1 MEVRTVAQRIPQEVI
16 EEVRQR
22 TNIVDVVGQYVQL
35 KKSGKNYMGLCP
47 FHEERSPSF
56 SVAEDKQIF
65 HCFGCG
71 KGGTV
76 FNFLQEIEGINFPE
90 SVRRVAELEQI
101 PVNIDWTNTMDSNPT
116 ENVQNRKLIELH
128 KKAADLY
135 HHVLMNTQIGEPALN
150 YLLERGLTKELIETF
165 KIGFAPQKRDF
176 LSQVFQNEE
185 VAEDLSKES
194 GLFIQRDNGEFLDR
208 FYQRVMFPI
217 SDDRGNVIAFSGRLL
232 KTEDFPGDDMPKYLN
247 SPETILFNKR
257 ETLFNFDKARKEIRK
272 ENTVFLFE
280 GFMDV
285 IAAWQAG
292 ITSGVAS
299 MGTSLTNEQIRK
311 LERVAKELVVC
322 YDGDTAGVEATNR
335 AISLLSEHSRFQLSI
350 VSIPEKLDPDDY
362 LRKYGNDSFRELALH
377 GRETVF
383 SFKMQYH
390 RLTRNMNNEKEQLD
404 YVNELLQELLLVQSP
419 LERDRYL
426 NQLAQ
431 EFQLSFHSLEEQLKQ
446 LETQQRSTKRRER
459 QQQVAPPPQAFDEMT
474 GLMEPPEMFEE
485 VVVPS
490 TQNKLPLTQVE
501 KAERTLLYRLMN
513 EQSVRNQ
520 LIQLPEFN
528 FAHDQYQELYLLL
541 DSYMSVHSDFLL
553 ADFIDYLKEET
564 IKKLAID
571 ISLQTISE
579 ESSEREIADVIRV
592 IANSSLDDLI
602 QQKQLQKKEAERL
615 GNKQL
620 VDELAIEVINLVR
633 QLQKSRTLS

>member
-1 MEVRTVAQRIPQEVI
+1 MAQRIPQEVI

-101 PVNIDWTNTMDSNPT
+101 PVNIDWVNTTESDST
-116 ENVQNRKLIELH
+116 ENLQNRKLIELH

-185 VAEDLSKES
+185 IAEELFKES

-217 SDDRGNVIAFSGRLL
+217 NDDRGNVIAFSGRLL
-232 KTEDFPGDDMPKYLN
+232 KTADFPGDDMPKYLN
-247 SPETILFNKR
+247 SPETVLFNKR
-257 ETLFNFDKARKEIRK
+257 DTLFNFDKARKEIRK

-322 YDGDTAGVEATNR
+322 YDGDNAGVEATNR
-335 AISLLSEHSRFQLSI
+335 AISLLGEHSRFQLSI
-350 VSIPEKLDPDDY
+350 VSIPEKLDPDEY
-362 LRKYGNDSFRELALH
+362 LRKYGNESFRELALH

-404 YVNELLQELLLVQSP
+404 YVNELLQELSLVQSP

-426 NQLAQ
+426 NQLAK
-431 EFQLSFHSLEEQLKQ
+431 EFQLSFQSLEEQLKQ
-446 LETQQRSTKRRER
+446 LETQQRSAKRRER
-459 QQQVAPPPQAFDEMT
+459 QPASPPPQAYEIDHMQ
-474 GLMEPPEMFEE
+474 EPPELQEPPA
-485 VVVPS
+485 VPS
-490 TQNKLPLTQVE
+490 IQNKLPLTQVE

-520 LIQLPEFN
+520 VIQLPEFS

-541 DSYMSVHSDFLL
+541 DSYMSIHSDFLL
-553 ADFIDYLKEET
+553 ADFIDYLKDDV
-564 IKKLAID
+564 IKKLSID

-592 IANSSLDDLI
+592 IQNSSLEDQLKE
-602 QQKQLQKKEAERL
+602 KQLQKKEAERL

-620 VDELAIEVINLVR
+620 VDELAIEVVNLVK
-633 QLQKSRTLS
+633 QLQKSRTAS

>member
-1 MEVRTVAQRIPQEVI
+1 
-16 EEVRQR
+16 
-22 TNIVDVVGQYVQL
+22 
-35 KKSGKNYMGLCP
+35 
-47 FHEERSPSF
+47 
-56 SVAEDKQIF
+56 
-65 HCFGCG
+65 
-71 KGGTV
+71 
-76 FNFLQEIEGINFPE
+76 
-90 SVRRVAELEQI
+90 
-101 PVNIDWTNTMDSNPT
+101 
-116 ENVQNRKLIELH
+116 
-128 KKAADLY
+128 
-135 HHVLMNTQIGEPALN
+135 
-150 YLLERGLTKELIETF
+150 
-165 KIGFAPQKRDF
+165 
-176 LSQVFQNEE
+176 
-185 VAEDLSKES
+185 
-194 GLFIQRDNGEFLDR
+194 
-208 FYQRVMFPI
+208 
-217 SDDRGNVIAFSGRLL
+217 
-232 KTEDFPGDDMPKYLN
+232 
-247 SPETILFNKR
+247 SPETSLFNKR

-272 ENTVFLFE
+272 EDTVFLFE

-322 YDGDTAGVEATNR
+322 YDGDAAGVEATNR

-350 VSIPEKLDPDDY
+350 VSIPEKLDPDEY

-404 YVNELLQELLLVQSP
+404 YVNDLLKELILVQSP

-459 QQQVAPPPQAFDEMT
+459 QQQVAPPPQEFEYEIDE
-474 GLMEPPEMFEE
+474 LQLPPEMFEE
-485 VVVPS
+485 NPAPAV
-490 TQNKLPLTQVE
+490 QNKRPLTQVE

-520 LIQLPEFN
+520 LFQLADFS

-541 DSYMSVHSDFLL
+541 DSYLSVHDDFLL
-553 ADFIDYLKEET
+553 ADFLDYLKEET
-564 IKKLAID
+564 IKKLAIE
-571 ISLQTISE
+571 ISYQTISE
-579 ESSEREIADVIRV
+579 ESSDREMADVLRV
-592 IANSSLDDLI
+592 IQNSSLEEEI
-602 QQKQLQKKEAERL
+602 SEKQVQKKEAERF

-620 VDELAIEVINLVR
+620 VDELSIELISLVK
-633 QLQKSRTLS
+633 QLQKSRTVS

>member
-1 MEVRTVAQRIPQEVI
+1 MAQRIPQEVI

-247 SPETILFNKR
+247 SPETVLFNKR

-474 GLMEPPEMFEE
+474 GLMEPPEIFEE

>member
-1 MEVRTVAQRIPQEVI
+1 MAQRIPQEVI

-101 PVNIDWTNTMDSNPT
+101 PVNIDWTNATDSDSK
-116 ENVQNRKLIELH
+116 ENLQNRKLIELH

-150 YLLERGLTKELIETF
+150 YLLDRGLTKELIETF

-185 VAEDLSKES
+185 VAENLSKES

-217 SDDRGNVIAFSGRLL
+217 NDDRGNVIAFSGRLL
-232 KTEDFPGDDMPKYLN
+232 KTEHFSGDDMPKYLN
-247 SPETILFNKR
+247 SPETVLFNKR
-257 ETLFNFDKARKEIRK
+257 DTLFNFDKARKEIRK

-335 AISLLSEHSRFQLSI
+335 AISLLSEHSRFQLSV
-350 VSIPEKLDPDDY
+350 VSIPEKLDPDEY
-362 LRKYGNDSFRELALH
+362 LRKYGDASFRELALH

-404 YVNELLQELLLVQSP
+404 YVNDLLQELILVQSP

-459 QQQVAPPPQAFDEMT
+459 QQQIAPPPQDFEME
-474 GLMEPPEMFEE
+474 GMLEPPEMFEE
-485 VVVPS
+485 VATPTV
-490 TQNKLPLTQVE
+490 QNKLPLTQVE

-520 LIQLPEFN
+520 MIQLPDFN
-528 FAHDQYQELYLLL
+528 FAHDHYQELYLLL
-541 DSYMSVHSDFLL
+541 DSYMSIHDEFLL
-553 ADFIDYLKEET
+553 ADFLDYLKEEA

-571 ISLQTISE
+571 ISLQTISD
-579 ESSEREIADVIRV
+579 ESSEREIADVLKV
-592 IANSSLDDLI
+592 IANSSLEELI
-602 QQKQLQKKEAERL
+602 TEKQQQKKEAERL

-620 VDELAIEVINLVR
+620 VDELAIEVISLVK
-633 QLQKSRTLS
+633 QLQKSRTAS

>member
-1 MEVRTVAQRIPQEVI
+1 MAQRIPQEVI

-101 PVNIDWTNTMDSNPT
+101 PVNIDWVNTMESEAS

-150 YLLERGLTKELIETF
+150 YLIERGLTKELIETF

-185 VAEDLSKES
+185 VAEQLSKES

-217 SDDRGNVIAFSGRLL
+217 TDDRGNVIAFSGRLL

-247 SPETILFNKR
+247 SPETNLFNKR
-257 ETLFNFDKARKEIRK
+257 DTLFNFDKARKEIRK

-350 VSIPEKLDPDDY
+350 VSIPEKLDPDEY
-362 LRKYGNDSFRELALH
+362 LRKYGSDSFRELALH

-383 SFKMQYH
+383 SFKMHYH
-390 RLTRNMNNEKEQLD
+390 RLNRNMNNEKEQLD
-404 YVNELLQELLLVQSP
+404 YVNDLLQELLLVQSP

-459 QQQVAPPPQAFDEMT
+459 QQQTARPPQIYEIDDM
-474 GLMEPPEMFEE
+474 LEPPEMLEE
-485 VVVPS
+485 STTPPS
-490 TQNKLPLTQVE
+490 VENKLPLTQVE
-501 KAERTLLYRLMN
+501 KAERTLMYRLMN

-520 LIQLPEFN
+520 VVQLPEFN
-528 FAHDQYQELYLLL
+528 FAHDHYQELYLLL
-541 DSYMSVHSDFLL
+541 DSYMSIHSEFLL

-579 ESSEREIADVIRV
+579 ESSDREIADVIRV
-592 IANSSLDDLI
+592 IENSSLEDQI
-602 QQKQLQKKEAERL
+602 KEKQRQKKEAERL
-615 GNKQL
+615 GNKQV
-620 VDELAIEVINLVR
+620 VDELSIEVINLVK
-633 QLQKSRTLS
+633 QLQKSRILS

>member
-1 MEVRTVAQRIPQEVI
+1 MAQRIPQEVI

-76 FNFLQEIEGINFPE
+76 FNFLQEIEGISFPE

-101 PVNIDWTNTMDSNPT
+101 PVNIDWVNTTGSDT
-116 ENVQNRKLIELH
+116 AENVHNRKLIELH

-176 LSQVFQNEE
+176 LSQVFQNEA
-185 VAEDLSKES
+185 VAEQLSKES

-217 SDDRGNVIAFSGRLL
+217 NDDRGNVIAFSGRLL

-247 SPETILFNKR
+247 SPETVLFNKR
-257 ETLFNFDKARKEIRK
+257 DTLFNFDKARKEIRK
-272 ENTVFLFE
+272 EDTVFLFE

-350 VSIPEKLDPDDY
+350 VSIPEKLDPDEY

-383 SFKMQYH
+383 SFKMHYH

-404 YVNELLQELLLVQSP
+404 YVNDLLQELILVQSP

-446 LETQQRSTKRRER
+446 LETKQRSTKRRER
-459 QQQVAPPPQAFDEMT
+459 QSQSVPPPQTYEIDDM
-474 GLMEPPEMFEE
+474 LEPPEMLEE
-485 VVVPS
+485 MSTPS
-490 TQNKLPLTQVE
+490 VQNKLSLTKVE

-513 EQSVRNQ
+513 EQSIRNQ
-520 LIQLPEFN
+520 LIQLPEFS

-541 DSYMSVHSDFLL
+541 DSYMSIHSDFQL

-579 ESSEREIADVIRV
+579 ESSEREITDVIRV
-592 IANSSLDDLI
+592 IENSSLEDQI
-602 QQKQLQKKEAERL
+602 AEKQLQKKEAERL
-615 GNKQL
+615 GNKPL
-620 VDELAIEVINLVR
+620 VDELSIEVIGLVR
-633 QLQKSRTLS
+633 QLQKSRTVS

>member
-1 MEVRTVAQRIPQEVI
+1 MAQRIPQEVI

-101 PVNIDWTNTMDSNPT
+101 PVNIEWANTMESDSS
-116 ENVQNRKLIELH
+116 ENLQNRKLIELH

-185 VAEDLSKES
+185 VAEQLSKES

-217 SDDRGNVIAFSGRLL
+217 NDDRGNVIAFSGRLL

-247 SPETILFNKR
+247 SPETVLFNKR
-257 ETLFNFDKARKEIRK
+257 DTLFNFDKARKEIRK

-350 VSIPEKLDPDDY
+350 VSIPEKLDPDEY
-362 LRKYGNDSFRELALH
+362 LRKYGNESFRELALH

-404 YVNELLQELLLVQSP
+404 YVNDLLQELLLVQSP

-459 QQQVAPPPQAFDEMT
+459 QQQATPPHQSYEIDDM
-474 GLMEPPEMFEE
+474 LEPPEMFEE
-485 VVVPS
+485 AVATPS
-490 TQNKLPLTQVE
+490 VQNKLPLTQVE

-520 LIQLPEFN
+520 LIQLPEFS
-528 FAHDQYQELYLLL
+528 FAHDQFQELYLLL
-541 DSYMSVHSDFLL
+541 DSYMSVHSEFLL

-579 ESSEREIADVIRV
+579 ESSDREFADVIRV
-592 IANSSLDDLI
+592 IGNSSLEDQI
-602 QQKQLQKKEAERL
+602 KEKQLQKKEAERL

-620 VDELAIEVINLVR
+620 VDELSIEVISLVK
-633 QLQKSRTLS
+633 QLQKSRTAS

>member
-1 MEVRTVAQRIPQEVI
+1 MAQRIPQEVI

-101 PVNIDWTNTMDSNPT
+101 PVNIDWVNTTESDST
-116 ENVQNRKLIELH
+116 ENLQTRKLIELH

-217 SDDRGNVIAFSGRLL
+217 NDDRGNVIAFSGRLL

-247 SPETILFNKR
+247 SPETVLFNKR
-257 ETLFNFDKARKEIRK
+257 DTLFNFDKARKEIRK

-350 VSIPEKLDPDDY
+350 VSIPEKLDPDEY
-362 LRKYGNDSFRELALH
+362 LRKYGNESFRELALH

-404 YVNELLQELLLVQSP
+404 YVNDLLQELILVQSP

-459 QQQVAPPPQAFDEMT
+459 QQQVTPPPQAYEIDDM
-474 GLMEPPEMFEE
+474 LEPPEMFEE
-485 VVVPS
+485 VVVTPS
-490 TQNKLPLTQVE
+490 VQNKLPLTQVE

-520 LIQLPEFN
+520 LIQLTDFS

-541 DSYMSVHSDFLL
+541 DSYMSIHSDFLL
-553 ADFIDYLKEET
+553 ADFIDYLKDET

-579 ESSEREIADVIRV
+579 ESSDREIADVIRV
-592 IANSSLDDLI
+592 IGNSTLEDQI
-602 QQKQLQKKEAERL
+602 KEKQLQKKEAERL
-615 GNKQL
+615 GNKPL
-620 VDELAIEVINLVR
+620 VDELAIEVISLVK
-633 QLQKSRTLS
+633 QLQKSRTAS

>member
-1 MEVRTVAQRIPQEVI
+1 VAQRIPQEVI

-76 FNFLQEIEGINFPE
+76 FNFLQEIEGISFPE
-90 SVRRVAELEQI
+90 SVKRVAELEQI
-101 PVNIDWTNTMDSNPT
+101 PVSVDWTNTYEADTT
-116 ENVQNRKLIELH
+116 ESIQNRKLIELH

-165 KIGFAPQKRDF
+165 NIGFAPQKRDF
-176 LSQVFQNEE
+176 LSQVFQNEQTSE
-185 VAEDLSKES
+185 ELFKES
-194 GLFIQRDNGEFLDR
+194 GLFIQRESGEFLDR

-217 SDDRGNVIAFSGRLL
+217 NDDRGNIIAFSGRLL

-247 SPETILFNKR
+247 SPETVLFNKR

-285 IAAWQAG
+285 LAAWQAG
-292 ITSGVAS
+292 ISSGVAS

-311 LERVAKELVVC
+311 LERVAKELVIC
-322 YDGDTAGVEATNR
+322 YDGDKAGIEATNR

-350 VSIPEKLDPDDY
+350 VSIPEKLDPDEY
-362 LRKYGNDSFRELALH
+362 LRKYGSESFRELALH

-383 SFKMQYH
+383 SFKMHYH

-446 LETQQRSTKRRER
+446 IEAQQRSTKRRER
-459 QQQVAPPPQAFDEMT
+459 QQQTAPPPAFEMEDM
-474 GLMEPPEMFEE
+474 LEPPEMFEQE
-485 VVVPS
+485 SVPS
-490 TQNKLPLTQVE
+490 VQNNLPLTQVE

-513 EQSVRNQ
+513 EQGVRNQ
-520 LIQLPEFN
+520 VMQLPAFS
-528 FAHDQYQELYLLL
+528 FAHDSYQELYLLL
-541 DSYMSVHSDFLL
+541 DSYMSIHNEFLL
-553 ADFIDYLKEET
+553 ADFLDFVKEDKV
-564 IKKLAID
+564 KKLAID

-579 ESSEREIADVIRV
+579 ESSDREMADVLRV
-592 IANSSLDDLI
+592 IQNSSLEELI
-602 QQKQLQKKEAERL
+602 MLKQQQKKEAERI

-620 VDELAIEVINLVR
+620 VDELAIEVITLVK
-633 QLQKSRTLS
+633 QLQKSRTAS

>member
-1 MEVRTVAQRIPQEVI
+1 MAQRIPQEVI

-76 FNFLQEIEGINFPE
+76 FNFLQEIEGISFPE

-101 PVNIDWTNTMDSNPT
+101 PVNIDWVNTTDSDT
-116 ENVQNRKLIELH
+116 AENIHNRRLIELH

-176 LSQVFQNEE
+176 LSQVFQNEA
-185 VAEDLSKES
+185 VAEQLSKES

-217 SDDRGNVIAFSGRLL
+217 NDDRGNVIAFSGRLL

-247 SPETILFNKR
+247 SPETVLFNKR
-257 ETLFNFDKARKEIRK
+257 DTLFNFDKARKEIRK

-292 ITSGVAS
+292 INSGVAS

-350 VSIPEKLDPDDY
+350 VSIPEKLDPDEY

-404 YVNELLQELLLVQSP
+404 YVNDLLQELMLVQSP

-446 LETQQRSTKRRER
+446 LETKQRSTKRRER
-459 QQQVAPPPQAFDEMT
+459 QQQNVPPPQTYEIDDM
-474 GLMEPPEMFEE
+474 LEPPEMLEE
-485 VVVPS
+485 MSTPS
-490 TQNKLPLTQVE
+490 VQNKLPLTKVE

-513 EQSVRNQ
+513 EQSIRNQ
-520 LIQLPEFN
+520 LIQLPEFS

-541 DSYMSVHSDFLL
+541 DSYMSIHSDFQL

-579 ESSEREIADVIRV
+579 ESSEREITDVIRV
-592 IANSSLDDLI
+592 IENSSLEDQI
-602 QQKQLQKKEAERL
+602 AEKQLQKKEAERL

-620 VDELAIEVINLVR
+620 VDELSIEVIGLVR
-633 QLQKSRTLS
+633 QLQKSRIVS